1 MSKSILL
8 VGATGF
14 VGGKIL
20 NLIDDGNSKITL
32 LSRKKLNH
40 KSNLK
45 QIITNFDD
53 IDEKQGEFNYDEVYI
68 AIGKKLS
75 LLELLYIKKEDRNN
89 FKKVDLE
96 YIKKA
101 ARYAK
106 NNGAKSIG
114 LISAVGAN
122 KNSKNTYLAVKG
134 KTEEE
139 IISMNFNKTVIA
151 QPGHLLGERENESI
165 SYIIFVFEFIT
176 NFFGLLLIGPFK
188 KFKNVDASKVA
199 KCIVDKMND
208 KEYGARYLTFDD
220 FKAH

>member
-53 IDEKQGEFNYDEVYI
+53 IDERQGEYNYDEVYI

-96 YIKKA
+96 YIRKLQDMPKIMEPS
-101 ARYAK
+101 RLVSFLQLEQIK
-106 NNGAKSIG
+106 ILRI
-114 LISAVGAN
+114 LI
-122 KNSKNTYLAVKG
+122 
-134 KTEEE
+134 
-139 IISMNFNKTVIA
+139 
-151 QPGHLLGERENESI
+151 
-165 SYIIFVFEFIT
+165 
-176 NFFGLLLIGPFK
+176 
-188 KFKNVDASKVA
+188 
-199 KCIVDKMND
+199 
-208 KEYGARYLTFDD
+208 
-220 FKAH
+220 

>member
-45 QIITNFDD
+45 QIITNFDG
-53 IDEKQGEFNYDEVYI
+53 IDERQGEYNYDEVYI
-68 AIGKKLS
+68 ELGKKLS
-75 LLELLYIKKEDRNN
+75 LLELLYIKKDDRNS
-89 FKKVDLE
+89 FKQVDLE

-139 IISMNFNKTVIA
+139 IISMN
-151 QPGHLLGERENESI
+151 L
-165 SYIIFVFEFIT
+165 
-176 NFFGLLLIGPFK
+176 
-188 KFKNVDASKVA
+188 
-199 KCIVDKMND
+199 C
-208 KEYGARYLTFDD
+208 
-220 FKAH
+220 

>member
-53 IDEKQGEFNYDEVYI
+53 IDERQGEYNYDEVYI

-96 YIKKA
+96 YIKKLQDMPKIMEPS
-101 ARYAK
+101 RLVSFLQLEQIK
-106 NNGAKSIG
+106 ILRI
-114 LISAVGAN
+114 LI
-122 KNSKNTYLAVKG
+122 
-134 KTEEE
+134 
-139 IISMNFNKTVIA
+139 
-151 QPGHLLGERENESI
+151 
-165 SYIIFVFEFIT
+165 
-176 NFFGLLLIGPFK
+176 
-188 KFKNVDASKVA
+188 
-199 KCIVDKMND
+199 
-208 KEYGARYLTFDD
+208 
-220 FKAH
+220 

>member
-75 LLELLYIKKEDRNN
+75 LLELLYIKKEDRNS
-89 FKKVDLE
+89 FKQVDLE
-96 YIKKA
+96 YIKL
-101 ARYAK
+101 
-106 NNGAKSIG
+106 S
-114 LISAVGAN
+114 LIH
-122 KNSKNTYLAVKG
+122 
-134 KTEEE
+134 
-139 IISMNFNKTVIA
+139 I
-151 QPGHLLGERENESI
+151 
-165 SYIIFVFEFIT
+165 
-176 NFFGLLLIGPFK
+176 
-188 KFKNVDASKVA
+188 
-199 KCIVDKMND
+199 
-208 KEYGARYLTFDD
+208 
-220 FKAH
+220 

>member
-32 LSRKKLNH
+32 LSRKKLTH

-53 IDEKQGEFNYDEVYI
+53 IDESQGEYNYDEVYI

-106 NNGAKSIG
+106 NNGAKSMG

-122 KNSKNTYLAVKG
+122 KNSKNTYRAVKG

-139 IISMNFNKTVIA
+139 IISMNFNKTVID
-151 QPGHLLGERENESI
+151 QPGHLLGERKNESI
-165 SYIIFVFEFIT
+165 SYVIFVFEFIT